1 MDGPWTLVS
10 SWTPWCSLPWLGI
23 LSRLLQHSRIQWYRI
38 QWRASTPRIQH
49 TCRDIFVFG
58 ILAKPFLIG
67 MAPWPLPRLGPVVLR
82 IVVDLRP
89 SIFELHLEPGE
100 FSLPDGNVFYCLLK
114 LSLIRKMTY
123 LHVFWRSLFRI
134 IIDWIHCS
142 PGKSPGKSD
151 TTSLLYWLHACKCM
165 VW

>member
-38 QWRASTPRIQH
+38 QWRVSTPRIQQ
-49 TCRDIFVFG
+49 TCRYIFVFG
-58 ILAKPFLIG
+58 ILAKPFLIE
-67 MAPWPLPRLGPVVLR
+67 MALWPLPPLGPVVLR

-100 FSLPDGNVFYCLLK
+100 FSLPDGNTLL
-114 LSLIRKMTY
+114 LSIEVIINQENDLPSCFLEVPLQNHHWLDT
-123 LHVFWRSLFRI
+123 LFTWQEPR
-134 IIDWIHCS
+134 
-142 PGKSPGKSD
+142 
-151 TTSLLYWLHACKCM
+151 
-165 VW
+165 